1 MPSEFIKRQKSDFF
15 RDFSALG
22 SLWLY
27 LLAVLIFFMFRNYML
42 LNKLAIGLVLMQSAV
57 IIIRTFYFKERP
69 NKYPYKSYIERIDAS
84 SFPSLHSARITF
96 LAIAFMNYYNEMIF
110 SILLAALAVIVM
122 YSRIYL
128 KKHDLKD
135 VLAGAILGAIVY
147 FAVVWVL

>member
-1 MPSEFIKRQKSDFF
+1 
-15 RDFSALG
+15 
-22 SLWLY
+22 
-27 LLAVLIFFMFRNYML
+27 ML